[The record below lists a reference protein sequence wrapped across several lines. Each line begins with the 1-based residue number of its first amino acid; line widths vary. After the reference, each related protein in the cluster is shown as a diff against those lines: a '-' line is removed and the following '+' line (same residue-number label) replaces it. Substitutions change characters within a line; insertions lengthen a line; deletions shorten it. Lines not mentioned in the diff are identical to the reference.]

1 MKNLHKYI
9 EMDMI
14 IKTSSVCFIC
24 NAKVQRDKIYC
35 VVNMSDNTIREIKN
49 KKPIVCG
56 KCLNKHSLR

>member
-1 MKNLHKYI
+1 
-9 EMDMI
+9 MDMI

-24 NAKVQRDKIYC
+24 NAKVQCEKIYC